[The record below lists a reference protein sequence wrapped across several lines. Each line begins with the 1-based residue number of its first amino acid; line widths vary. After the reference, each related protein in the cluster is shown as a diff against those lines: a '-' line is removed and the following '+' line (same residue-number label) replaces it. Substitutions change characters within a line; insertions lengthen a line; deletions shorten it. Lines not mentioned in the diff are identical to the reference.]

1 MLIAIIHNILVY
13 GPVRLCNTNF
23 IASGKQ
29 HLLFAIILCFFLL
42 RLDSVREQLC
52 LFEDTLFHWS
62 MSLSFDESQSV
73 CPENYNFRLLPNETF
88 TLLNVKPLLDEL
100 SRCSY
105 ALDQFPMP

>member
-1 MLIAIIHNILVY
+1 MQYKLHRIWKAASVI
-13 GPVRLCNTNF
+13 CNNTVF
-23 IASGKQ
+23 
-29 HLLFAIILCFFLL
+29 FFLL
-42 RLDSVREQLC
+42 RLDSVREQLY

>member
-1 MLIAIIHNILVY
+1 MQYKLHRIWKAASVI
-13 GPVRLCNTNF
+13 CNNTV
-23 IASGKQ
+23 
-29 HLLFAIILCFFLL
+29 FFLL